1 MDGVFLGESAL
12 GLLLHTLA
20 LLELRADRMRAP
32 VCSLERWHYF
42 NVVANRPT
50 FHPKLAPRTRAI
62 PLGKAAK
69 CTSFLIPEALAVT
82 YCGLRK
88 GPIWCVYLFPGSW
101 KVFHTDLSW
110 QRCLLKQVRECQQPV
125 CSQQERER
133 KWAGALHRSPL
144 VRKHSDL
151 RVPAVGLWQ
160 ENPVVRAMC
169 SEIRQIQAQIHPP
182 SPS

>member
-1 MDGVFLGESAL
+1 MALFQRGSQQANIPSKAGPKNKGYSSGESCKVHL
-12 GLLLHTLA
+12 
-20 LLELRADRMRAP
+20 
-32 VCSLERWHYF
+32 F
-42 NVVANRPT
+42 
-50 FHPKLAPRTRAI
+50 LAPRSTGCHLLWASE
-62 PLGKAAK
+62 GQ
-69 CTSFLIPEALAVT
+69 
-82 YCGLRK
+82 GQ